1 MMSDYHLEP
10 IKPEDTE
17 LIYFMRSISKSKVLK
32 PTDRI
37 INQMFI
43 RGFLENNEGG
53 YLKFCNSKEI
63 VGYYR
68 WQNNDERVTIGS
80 WITNPSSGFKEKIL
94 FDLEFKLFV
103 FNNTG
108 ADYLFFEVE
117 RNNSSVWKHH
127 ERLGAELI
135 KEDRI
140 ERHYRL
146 SRVVFKYKYNEKI
159 NRFNQRTI

>member
-1 MMSDYHLEP
+1 MSEYHLEP
-10 IKPEDTE
+10 IKLEDTE

-37 INQMFI
+37 KNQTFI
-43 RGFLENNEGG
+43 RRFLENKEGG

-68 WQNNDERVTIGS
+68 WQNNDEKVTIGS

-103 FNNTG
+103 FNETVT
-108 ADYLFFEVE
+108 DYLFFEVE
-117 RNNSSVWKHH
+117 RNNSTVWRHH

-135 KEDRI
+135 REDQV

-146 SRVVFKYKYNEKI
+146 SRTVFKYKYNEKI
-159 NRFNQRTI
+159 NRFNPRTI

>member
-1 MMSDYHLEP
+1 MSEYKLEP
-10 IKPEDTE
+10 ITLEDTE

-32 PTDRI
+32 PSDRI
-37 INQMFI
+37 KNETFI
-43 RGFLENNEGG
+43 RGFLEKKESG
-53 YLKFCNSKEI
+53 YLKFCNNLEI

-68 WQNNDERVTIGS
+68 WQKNAEKISIGS

-103 FNNTG
+103 FNETG
-108 ADYLFFEVE
+108 TDYLFFEVE
-117 RNNSSVWKHH
+117 RNNSTVWRHH

-135 KEDRI
+135 REDQV

-146 SRVVFKYKYNEKI
+146 SRTVFKSKYNEKI
-159 NRFNQRTI
+159 NRINPKTI